1 MAKKP
6 RTDRSQTPCP
16 VNLVD
21 PWTMSDATSPP
32 GTASATA
39 RYRWTCPNPTT
50 YLMSSMP
57 PTPRRRLVVSNAGDM
72 MLGELFADKLLA
84 DE

>member
-1 MAKKP
+1 
-6 RTDRSQTPCP
+6 
-16 VNLVD
+16 
-21 PWTMSDATSPP
+21 
-32 GTASATA
+32 
-39 RYRWTCPNPTT
+39 
-50 YLMSSMP
+50 MP